1 MPATYAHYRFGSQM
15 LQLMPADISRTAKR
29 YRRLYDV
36 GLHGPD
42 IFFYYRP
49 GLPGKARVLGH
60 KFHIQSGKE
69 FFGRVCRGLRL
80 EPSEAAEAYLYGVLC
95 HYALDAACHPFIWEQ
110 DRLGLGEHIEM
121 ETEFDR
127 YLLETDGKIPPENQS
142 MSQHLQLN
150 AGECEVAARFY
161 PEVTGKVIDR
171 SVRHMKLANKVMAVR
186 GKTARNLLQNGLGL
200 ADWSYRGFIM
210 TEGPNPNC
218 CQFNQPIM
226 ELYKKAEEKF
236 PNLLMQLSAH
246 LTYNAPLGTDFS
258 ATFG

>member
-1 MPATYAHYRFGSQM
+1 MPAVYAHYRFGAAM
-15 LQLMPADISRTAKR
+15 LNTMPADIRRTAKR

-42 IFFYYRP
+42 LFFYYNPLRHRKF
-49 GLPGKARVLGH
+49 GTLGSRIHHQPGKD
-60 KFHIQSGKE
+60 
-69 FFGRVCRGLRL
+69 FFGRACRSLRL
-80 EPSEAAEAYLYGVLC
+80 EPSEGAEAYLYGVLC

-142 MSQHLQLN
+142 MSQHLLLN
-150 AGECEVAARFY
+150 AAECEVAARFY

-210 TEGPNPNC
+210 TEKPNPNC
-218 CQFNQPIM
+218 CQFNKPIM

-236 PNLLMQLSAH
+236 PGLLMQLSAH